1 MTKVIG
7 IDLGTTFSAIAS
19 LDDLG
24 NPEVLAS
31 IEDNRKIT
39 ASAIYI
45 EGKNVI
51 VGDKALNYIKD
62 EPKKVILQTKRE
74 MENDVVYSI
83 DQGKWTNDNDLVDA
97 YTPAQVSALILKKLK
112 DYTTDVKK
120 AVITVPAMFAEKARQ
135 ATLDAAKMADI
146 EVIEL
151 INEPT
156 AAVLHYASLPGVEVG
171 GRVMIF
177 DLGGGTFDVTFAEV
191 KNKKVDVLTSR
202 GDKYLGG
209 KDFDWEIVK
218 LIKKK
223 YHNIHKVDIDIEN
236 NKEYIQKAEEVKK
249 ILSVKNKASTNI
261 DGPKGLQ
268 QIEITQE
275 EFEESIQTYIEK
287 IKMLIEEAMDASG
300 MKPSRINQTL
310 LVGGSTR
317 IPIITKVLTKIM
329 GKPPIKGVNVDEAVV
344 CGAAI
349 YAGLKTEKKKLS
361 TEQQDALKDVN
372 LTDVCNFYMGT
383 LAYVTDPLTN
393 RKVLANTII
402 IERDAKLPVSVTK
415 RYTTIVEGQEQL
427 ECSVTQSEGPE
438 ENKEFVNVIHNEML
452 NLPKGRPANQP
463 IDITYSYDESGKM
476 HCMFTDVESG
486 NSHEI
491 ELTPESTQ
499 ALDKYRK
506 QVEEIS
512 VE

>member
-223 YHNIHKVDIDIEN
+223 YHDIHKVDIDIEN

-361 TEQQDALKDVN
+361 TEQQEALKDVN

-393 RKVLANTII
+393 RKVVANTII
-402 IERDAKLPVSVTK
+402 IDRDAKLPVSVTK